1 MARLVDAETGTNI
14 STLVW
19 KLAESAAERGNAIE
33 HLAPLCRRF
42 DAETVL
48 DHLESQA
55 EDRGHRLWN
64 DLVRHLTDAG
74 VLTAPPES
82 QAVR

>member
-1 MARLVDAETGTNI
+1 MAA
-14 STLVW
+14 LVW
-19 KLAESAAERGNAIE
+19 KLAESAAERGNALE
-33 HLAPLCRRF
+33 RLALLCRRF
-42 DAETVL
+42 DAETIL
-48 DHLESQA
+48 DHLESRP

-64 DLVRHLTDAG
+64 DLVRYLTDAG